1 MDVKRY
7 VKLNFI
13 ARNGGSGYIMIEIKG
28 KLGTNYKLQG
38 YYYLSSELEPYQGIY
53 VVYDNY
59 NGNYKPIDIGESGNI
74 KERISSHDRKAQWQK
89 MAKGTI
95 CFAIKYLKGCHE
107 SCRKG
112 FEQDLRNKFEPGRLC
127 GER

>member
-1 MDVKRY
+1 M
-7 VKLNFI
+7 
-13 ARNGGSGYIMIEIKG
+13 AEIRG

-38 YYYLSSELEPYQGIY
+38 YFENSSELEPYQGVY
-53 VVYDNY
+53 VVYDKY

-74 KERISSHDRKAQWQK
+74 KERILSHDRKPEWNK

-107 SCRKG
+107 SYRKDI
-112 FEQDLRNKFEPGRLC
+112 EQDLRDKFEPGRLC
-127 GER
+127 GDR